1 MSRRSKPA
9 KRIPLADPVYNSID
23 ISKFINRIMRR
34 GKKSL
39 AEKIFYATL
48 TKIEERTNE
57 KSLEIF
63 QKAMTN
69 ATPLLEVKARRIGGS
84 TYQVPIE
91 VKADRGFALASTWL
105 IEAAKKVGLSK
116 KTLDEYFN
124 QIREGKKYN
133 FDFNKHKKDKVN
145 VLRGYVKK
153 MNDPK
158 NKKLLTK
165 SN

>member
-9 KRIPLADPVYNSID
+9 RRIPAADPVYNSVD

-48 TKIEERTNE
+48 SKLEEKTGE
-57 KSLEIF
+57 KPLETF

-91 VKADRGFALASTWL
+91 VKADRGFALASSWL
-105 IEAAKKVGLSK
+105 IEAAKKRSGKSFIDKLTNELIDASNGSGAACK
-116 KTLDEYFN
+116 K
-124 QIREGKKYN
+124 REDTHKMAEA
-133 FDFNKHKKDKVN
+133 NKAFAHY
-145 VLRGYVKK
+145 RY
-153 MNDPK
+153 
-158 NKKLLTK
+158 
-165 SN
+165 

>member
-9 KRIPLADPVYNSID
+9 RRIPAADPVYNSVD

-48 TKIEERTNE
+48 SKVEEKTGE

-91 VKADRGFALASTWL
+91 VKADRGFALASSWL
-105 IEAAKKVGLSK
+105 IEAAKKRGGKSFIDKLTNELIDASNGTGAACK
-116 KTLDEYFN
+116 K
-124 QIREGKKYN
+124 REDTHKMAEA
-133 FDFNKHKKDKVN
+133 NKAFAHY
-145 VLRGYVKK
+145 RY
-153 MNDPK
+153 
-158 NKKLLTK
+158 
-165 SN
+165 